1 MDSPP
6 RPVRVVREPVGAKNQ
21 RKINFVPKDP
31 ELLKLEKLWQF
42 NANNTPPPRKV
53 ATPPF
58 NWKTTNQ
65 EIANS
70 IAIIKSRKNRKSR
83 KSKKSKKS
91 NSRRTRKN

>member
-31 ELLKLEKLWQF
+31 ELLTTKALWKF

-53 ATPPF
+53 ATTPF
-58 NWKTTNQ
+58 NWKTTNK

-70 IAIIKSRKNRKSR
+70 VAIIKSRKSR

>member
-6 RPVRVVREPVGAKNQ
+6 RPVRLVKEPVGAKNQ

-31 ELLKLEKLWQF
+31 ELLITKPLWEF
-42 NANNTPPPRKV
+42 NASQVPPPRKV

-58 NWKTTNQ
+58 NWKTPP
-65 EIANS
+65 EEMAKAVAIAS
-70 IAIIKSRKNRKSR
+70 KPRKSR

-91 NSRRTRKN
+91 RRTRKN

>member
-21 RKINFVPKDP
+21 RKINFVPTD
-31 ELLKLEKLWQF
+31 EALLTTEKLWEF
-42 NANNTPPPRKV
+42 NASKVPPPRKV